1 MYQRAETDFRA
12 DTEPLKI
19 PASVRLFR
27 YQEHTGKMIVDESS
41 CPKKLQAKARNTI
54 RELNLNAPRL
64 QRMRLALIRILE
76 DEINSA
82 LAGGAVLE
90 EFLPLLAEVSCCRM
104 KMAIISRFFQWR
116 AGIWVNLPR
125 IF

>member
-1 MYQRAETDFRA
+1 M
-12 DTEPLKI
+12 
-19 PASVRLFR
+19 
-27 YQEHTGKMIVDESS
+27 
-41 CPKKLQAKARNTI
+41 QAKARNTI

-90 EFLPLLAEVSCCRM
+90 EFLPLLAES
-104 KMAIISRFFQWR
+104 ILLPDEDGNYQPFFQWR

>member
-1 MYQRAETDFRA
+1 
-12 DTEPLKI
+12 
-19 PASVRLFR
+19 
-27 YQEHTGKMIVDESS
+27 MIVDESS

-90 EFLPLLAEVSCCRM
+90 EFLPLLAES
-104 KMAIISRFFQWR
+104 ILLPDEDGNYQPFFSVARWYLGEFAEDILR
-116 AGIWVNLPR
+116 ENNYAM
-125 IF
+125 

>member
-1 MYQRAETDFRA
+1 
-12 DTEPLKI
+12 
-19 PASVRLFR
+19 
-27 YQEHTGKMIVDESS
+27 MIVDESS

-90 EFLPLLAEVSCCRM
+90 EFLPLLAES
-104 KMAIISRFFQWR
+104 IL
-116 AGIWVNLPR
+116 LPDEDGNSVAR
-125 IF
+125 WYLGEFAEDILRENNYAM